1 VQISKGGR
9 ILTRRI
15 KVALIAATLTLGL
28 AAGAGAMVHHS
39 KAGGTLV
46 FAGASDPVVLDG
58 PLVSDGE
65 SLRPIDQIFEGLV
78 GLRPGTTQVVPK
90 LALSWK
96 ASPNGLSWR
105 FLLRHNVKFQDG
117 TPFNAASVC
126 FNFTR
131 WYNFPGPLQSDA
143 VTYYWNT
150 VFGGF
155 AHPAAGSP
163 GPDKSLYRGCRASGQ
178 YRVTIFLNRRSSS
191 FIGALAL
198 TNFGI
203 ASPTALKKYKA
214 DAGTVDSNGV
224 FHPTGTFGTQHPI
237 GTGPWML
244 GSWRVGQAL
253 TLVRNPNYWGPKAIL
268 DRVIIRPIADNAARL
283 QALQSG
289 GIQGYDLVDPAD
301 MNTIRSNKNLK
312 LLDRPAFNVA
322 YVGINQK
329 FDIMKNPLVRQAVAY
344 GLDRT
349 SVARSFYAG
358 RATVADQFLPD
369 QLVGFAK
376 KGVPQYPYNPEK
388 AKQLLQQA
396 GLKLPV
402 AVDFWYPT
410 SVSRPYMP
418 DPKRNAEAFGAS
430 LEKSGFKVTFHSA
443 PWRPDYLG
451 SVQSGKAELYLLG
464 WTGDFGDPSNFLNV
478 HFGAVNDQF
487 GFNNPALFNLLT
499 RADSE
504 PNLAKRAALYQQAS
518 VMVMKYLPMVPYVH
532 TRPALAF
539 QKRVLGY
546 IPSPVSLEPFA
557 PVHFGT

>member
-1 VQISKGGR
+1 
-9 ILTRRI
+9 LTRRI
-15 KVALIAATLTLGL
+15 KVALVAAVATLGIAA
-28 AAGAGAMVHHS
+28 AAGAMVHHS

-65 SLRPIDQIFEGLV
+65 SLRVIDQIFEGLV
-78 GLRPGTTQVVPK
+78 GLKPGTTQVVPK
-90 LALSWK
+90 LALTWK
-96 ASPNGLSWR
+96 ASPNGLAWS
-105 FLLRHNVKFQDG
+105 FTLRRNVKFQDG
-117 TPFNAASVC
+117 TPFNAAAVC
-126 FNFTR
+126 ANFSR
-131 WYNFPGPLQSDA
+131 WFNFPGPLQSDA

-155 AHPAAGSP
+155 AHPVSGSP
-163 GPDKSLYRGCRASGQ
+163 GPDKSLYKGCRTNGQ
-178 YRVTIFLNRRSSS
+178 SRVTIFLTRRSSS

-203 ASPTALKKYKA
+203 ASPTALRKYKA

-224 FHPTGTFGTQHPI
+224 FHPAGTFGTQHPI
-237 GTGPWML
+237 GTGPLML
-244 GSWRVGQAL
+244 QSWRVGQAL
-253 TLVRNPNYWGPKAIL
+253 TLVRFPGYWGAKSKL
-268 DRVIIRPIADNAARL
+268 DKVIIRAIADNAARL

-289 GIQGYDLVDPAD
+289 EIMGYDLVDPAD
-301 MNTIRSNKNLK
+301 MGTVRSNSKLK

-344 GLDRT
+344 GLDRA
-349 SVARSFYAG
+349 SVARSFYSG
-358 RATVADQFLPD
+358 RAVVADQFLPN
-369 QLVGFAK
+369 QVVGFAK
-376 KGVPQYPYNPEK
+376 TGVPQYAYNPDK
-388 AKQLLQQA
+388 AKALLQQA

-402 AVDFWYPT
+402 PVDFWYPT

-451 SVQSGKAELYLLG
+451 SVQSGKAELFLLG

-478 HFGAVNDQF
+478 HFGSPTDQF
-487 GFNNPALFNLLT
+487 GFNNPALFNLLK
-499 RADSE
+499 RADGE
-504 PNLAKRAALYQQAS
+504 PNLTKRAQLYQQAS
-518 VMVMKYLPMVPYVH
+518 IQVMKYLPMVPYVH
-532 TRPALAF
+532 TKPALAF

-546 IPSPVSLEPFA
+546 VPSPVSLESFA
-557 PVHFGT
+557 TVHFGT

>member
-1 VQISKGGR
+1 
-9 ILTRRI
+9 LTRRI
-15 KVALIAATLTLGL
+15 KVALVAATLTLGL
-28 AAGAGAMVHHS
+28 AAAAGAVVNHS

-65 SLRPIDQIFEGLV
+65 SLRVIDQIFEGLV
-78 GLRPGTTQVVPK
+78 GLKSGTTQVIPK

-96 ASPNGLSWR
+96 ATPNGLAWR
-105 FLLRHNVKFQDG
+105 FALRRNVKFQDG
-117 TPFNAASVC
+117 TPFNAAAVC
-126 FNFTR
+126 ANFTR

-163 GPDKSLYRGCRASGQ
+163 GPDKSLYKGCKAQGQ
-178 YRVTIFLNRRSSS
+178 YNVTIFLNRRSSS

-198 TNFGI
+198 TNFGM

-224 FHPTGTFGTQHPI
+224 FHPSGTFGTQHPV
-237 GTGPWML
+237 GTGPFML
-244 GSWRVGQAL
+244 QSWRVGQAL
-253 TLVRNPNYWGPKAIL
+253 TLARFPGYWGAKAKL

-301 MNTIRSNKNLK
+301 MGTVRSNSKLK

-344 GLDRT
+344 GLDRA

-358 RATVADQFLPD
+358 RATVADQFLPES
-369 QLVGFAK
+369 LVGFAK
-376 KGVPQYPYNPEK
+376 KGVPQYAYNPDK

-402 AVDFWYPT
+402 PVDFWYPT

-478 HFGAVNDQF
+478 HFGAQNDQF
-487 GFNNPALFNLLT
+487 GFTNAALFNLLT
-499 RADSE
+499 RADAE

-518 VMVMKYLPMVPYVH
+518 ILVMKFLPMVPYVH
-532 TRPALAF
+532 TKPALAF
-539 QKRVLGY
+539 QKRVNGY
-546 IPSPVSLEPFA
+546 TASPVSLEPFSTVFFA
-557 PVHFGT
+557 GT

>member
-1 VQISKGGR
+1 M
-9 ILTRRI
+9 TRRI
-15 KVALIAATLTLGL
+15 KVALVAATLTLGL
-28 AAGAGAMVHHS
+28 AAAAGAVVHHS
-39 KAGGTLV
+39 NAGGTLV
-46 FAGASDPVVLDG
+46 FAGASDPVVIDG

-65 SLRPIDQIFEGLV
+65 SLRVIDQIFEGLV
-78 GLRPGTTQVVPK
+78 GLKSGTTQVVPK

-96 ASPNGLSWR
+96 ASPNGLAWT
-105 FLLRHNVKFQDG
+105 FTLRRNVKFQDG
-117 TPFNAASVC
+117 TPFNAAAVC
-126 FNFTR
+126 ANFSR
-131 WYNFPGPLQSDA
+131 WFNFPGPLQSDA

-155 AHPAAGSP
+155 AHPAAGNP
-163 GPDKSLYRGCRASGQ
+163 GPDKSLYKGCRTRGANA
-178 YRVTIFLNRRSSS
+178 VTILLTRRSSS

-198 TNFGI
+198 TNFGM

-237 GTGPWML
+237 GTGPFKL

-253 TLVRNPNYWGPKAIL
+253 TLVRNATYWGAKAKL
-268 DRVIIRPIADNAARL
+268 DKVIIRAIADNAARL

-289 GIQGYDLVDPAD
+289 EIQGYDLVDPAD
-301 MNTIRSNKNLK
+301 MGTVRSNSKLK

-344 GLDRT
+344 GLDRA
-349 SVARSFYAG
+349 SVARSFYSG
-358 RATVADQFLPD
+358 RAVVADQFLPD
-369 QLVGFAK
+369 QVVGFAK
-376 KGVPQYPYNPEK
+376 KGVPQYPYNPDK
-388 AKQLLQQA
+388 AKALLTQA

-451 SVQSGKAELYLLG
+451 SVGSGKAELFLLG

-478 HFGAVNDQF
+478 HFGQENDQF
-487 GFNNPALFNLLT
+487 GFNNPALFNLLK
-499 RADSE
+499 RADAE

-518 VMVMKYLPMVPYVH
+518 IQVMKFLPVVPYVH
-532 TRPALAF
+532 TKPALAF

-546 IPSPVSLEPFA
+546 TPSPVSLEPFST
-557 PVHFGT
+557 VYFGT